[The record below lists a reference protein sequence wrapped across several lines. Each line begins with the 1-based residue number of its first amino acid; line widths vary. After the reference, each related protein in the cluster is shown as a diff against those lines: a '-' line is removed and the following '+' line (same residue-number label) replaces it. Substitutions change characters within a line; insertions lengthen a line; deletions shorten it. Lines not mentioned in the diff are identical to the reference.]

1 MKLMVFNEKG
11 GVGKSTLAV
20 ALSVRLKLPFIDLD
34 AQQTGTR
41 WLEQR
46 SEGFEVG
53 NADSNSWVADC
64 RPRIELRDIRPL
76 LSTADLVIV
85 PLRASFQDLVTLDGT
100 IEFLSKNGARI
111 AFCGA
116 DVDMRAKDVD
126 NLKEGLK
133 PYDPPLLGYF
143 SHRASYRR
151 SGIRGKIAAEIDKVA
166 AAELDAV
173 IEKIKGILK

>member
-20 ALSVRLKLPFIDLD
+20 SLAVKLRLPFIDLD
-34 AQQTGTR
+34 AQKTGTR
-41 WLEQR
+41 WLER
-46 SEGFEVG
+46 RDSFEVG
-53 NADSNSWVADC
+53 SVDSPSWVADC
-64 RPRIELRDIRPL
+64 RPTIELRDVRPL
-76 LSTADLVIV
+76 LLTADLVIV
-85 PLRASFQDLVTLDGT
+85 PLRASFPDLVTLDGT

-111 AFCGA
+111 AFFGA
-116 DVDMRAKDVD
+116 DVDMRAKDYD
-126 NLKEGLK
+126 NLLEGLK
-133 PYDPPLLGYF
+133 PYEPPLLGYF